1 MRTNVEAGR
10 DRGVHLAFLG
20 AGDSFR
26 RIRFEPDRRGVSNR
40 TIVGYKEKAGDE
52 DPLALDG
59 NPANDRSI
67 TGRWRDRPASRPEER
82 LIGVMYA
89 ADPVDGDIIVEAPS
103 HWAFA
108 GTGLKRG
115 DALRGLLGNAVDAID
130 GDSPA
135 GLVRLAH
142 SPFVDHGRTRF
153 ADMTLYT
160 AESGAIVFASGSMQW
175 NWGLDGYNS
184 PAWHSSRTNEAA
196 QQLMRNVLNRMMRG
210 RGEHGLAPRRRS
222 NTVVLIAT
230 AIAALVVLRAW
241 ISSRMG
247 RRDSQR

>member
-59 NPANDRSI
+59 NPANDRQI
-67 TGRWRDRPASRPEER
+67 TGRWRDRPAARPEER

-89 ADPVDGDIIVEAPS
+89 ADPVDGDVIIDDAS

-108 GTGLKRG
+108 GTGLKPG
-115 DALRGLLGNAVDAID
+115 AALPGLLG
-130 GDSPA
+130 
-135 GLVRLAH
+135 
-142 SPFVDHGRTRF
+142 
-153 ADMTLYT
+153 Y
-160 AESGAIVFASGSMQW
+160 E
-175 NWGLDGYNS
+175 
-184 PAWHSSRTNEAA
+184 
-196 QQLMRNVLNRMMRG
+196 
-210 RGEHGLAPRRRS
+210 
-222 NTVVLIAT
+222 
-230 AIAALVVLRAW
+230 
-241 ISSRMG
+241 
-247 RRDSQR
+247 